1 MSSLGTQLKINIHID
16 EIDGYTMND
25 MDFECEFYISPNK
38 TFTTLKK
45 DMIKVDNE
53 NYIAIVNS
61 EEIGIGKVMVKVTAY
76 VPDGDFENGFRKEVG
91 RTYTNVTVK
100 I

>member
-1 MSSLGTQLKINIHID
+1 MSSIGTQLKINIHID
-16 EIDGYTMND
+16 NIDNYSMND

-38 TFTTLKK
+38 FITVYKK

-53 NYIAIVNS
+53 NFIAIVDS
-61 EEIGIGKVMVKVTAY
+61 EKLGIGKLMVKVTAY
-76 VPDGDFENGFRKEVG
+76 VPDGDFEDGFRKEVA
-91 RTYTNVTVK
+91 RTYTNVTIK

>member
-1 MSSLGTQLKINIHID
+1 MTSIGTQLKINIHID

-25 MDFECEFYISPNK
+25 MDFECLFYVSPNK

-53 NYIAIVNS
+53 NYIAIVDS
-61 EEIGIGKVMVKVTAY
+61 EKLGIGKVMVKVTAY
-76 VPDGDFENGFRKEVG
+76 VPDGDFENGFRKEVA
-91 RTYTNVTVK
+91 R